1 MNKFLMI
8 TAMRL
13 PVFAALGD
21 GGAGG
26 GVDQAAAAAAAAA
39 AAVETP
45 PAAASAAAQA
55 KWFEDAAYT
64 PEEKAWLT
72 AKGLAEDDPLKAM
85 PKLIKGHRSAE
96 QRIGKG
102 LDSIMDKPAKDQSF
116 AEWSAANRTALGLP
130 DKEDGYTAT
139 APDFWPKEAKWDAT
153 LEASARKVA
162 FDNGVSPDAHKAYV
176 NLFAQKMKDM
186 NDAAEGGIAQAR
198 ETMMTDLR
206 RDFGDKTDATITGAK
221 QAAQYFAEKAGLDN
235 TAIES
240 IGMVLSEKIGDA
252 GTIRFMAA
260 IREAMG
266 EDSVVALGQGSQQLT
281 ATPADAR
288 AELQKLQA
296 PGGEYYEAT
305 KTRNLP
311 EIERLKPKITHLTKI
326 AAGK

>member
-1 MNKFLMI
+1 MSDFLKRM
-8 TAMRL
+8 MRR
-13 PVFAALGD
+13 PVFAAMGD
-21 GGAGG
+21 GAGAAGADGG
-26 GVDQAAAAAAAAA
+26 DQAAAAAAAAA
-39 AAVETP
+39 ADTAA
-45 PAAASAAAQA
+45 AAASTAAQA

-64 PEEKAWLT
+64 PEEKAWLA

-116 AEWSAANRTALGLP
+116 AEWSAANRAALGLP
-130 DKEDGYTAT
+130 DKEDGYTAQ
-139 APDFWPKEAKWDAT
+139 PPEFWPKEAKWDAT
-153 LEASARKVA
+153 LEANARKLA
-162 FDNGVSPDAHKAYV
+162 FENGVSPDAHKAYV

-186 NDAAEGGIAQAR
+186 NDAAEGGIVAAR
-198 ETMMTDLR
+198 ETMMADLR

-221 QAAQYFAEKAGLDN
+221 QAAQFFAEKAGLD
-235 TAIES
+235 TAAIES

-252 GTIRFMAA
+252 STIRFMAA
-260 IREAMG
+260 IRAAMG
-266 EDSVVALGQGSQQLT
+266 EDSAVALGHGSQQLT

-311 EIERLKPKITHLTKI
+311 EIERLKPKIAQLTKI

>member
-1 MNKFLMI
+1 MNNLKHF
-8 TAMRL
+8 MRR
-13 PVFAALGD
+13 PVFAAMGD
-21 GGAGG
+21 GAGAAAAGG
-26 GVDQAAAAAAAAA
+26 GGDAAAVAAAAAAEQGAGASS
-39 AAVETP
+39 AAV
-45 PAAASAAAQA
+45 A
-55 KWFEDAAYT
+55 KWFEDAAYA

-72 AKGLAEDDPLKAM
+72 AKGMADDDPLKVL
-85 PKLIKGHRSAE
+85 PKLIKGHRAAE

-102 LDSIMDKPAKDQSF
+102 LDSIMDRPAKDQSF

-162 FDNGVSPDAHKAYV
+162 FENGVSPDAHKAYV

-206 RDFGDKTDATITGAK
+206 RDLGDKTDATITGAK
-221 QAAQYFAEKAGLDN
+221 QAAQFFAEKAGLD
-235 TAIES
+235 TAAIES
-240 IGMVLSEKIGDA
+240 IGMLLSEKTGDA
-252 GTIRFMAA
+252 ATIRFMAA

-266 EDSVVALGQGSQQLT
+266 EDSAVALGHGSQQLT

-288 AELQKLQA
+288 AELQKLQS

-305 KTRNLP
+305 KSRNLP
-311 EIERLKPKITHLTKI
+311 EIERLKPKIAHLTKI

>member
-1 MNKFLMI
+1 MSDFLKRM
-8 TAMRL
+8 MRR
-13 PVFAALGD
+13 PVFAAMGD
-21 GGAGG
+21 GAGAAGADGG
-26 GVDQAAAAAAAAA
+26 DQAAAAAAAAA
-39 AAVETP
+39 AA
-45 PAAASAAAQA
+45 PALTAAQA

-64 PEEKAWLT
+64 PEEKAWLA

-102 LDSIMDKPAKDQSF
+102 LDSIIDKPAKDQSF
-116 AEWSAANRTALGLP
+116 AEWSAANRAALGLP
-130 DKEDGYTAT
+130 DKEDAYTA
-139 APDFWPKEAKWDAT
+139 APPEFWPKEAKWDAT
-153 LEASARKVA
+153 LEANARKVA
-162 FDNGVSPDAHKAYV
+162 FENGVSPDAHKAYV

-186 NDAAEGGIAQAR
+186 NDAAEGGITAAR
-198 ETMMTDLR
+198 ETMMADLR
-206 RDFGDKTDATITGAK
+206 RDFGDKTDATITEAK
-221 QAAQYFAEKAGLDN
+221 QAAQYFAEKAGLD
-235 TAIES
+235 TAAIES
-240 IGMVLSEKIGDA
+240 IGMVLSEKTGDA
-252 GTIRFMAA
+252 NTIRFMAA
-260 IREAMG
+260 IRAAMG

-311 EIERLKPKITHLTKI
+311 EIERLKPKIAQLTKI